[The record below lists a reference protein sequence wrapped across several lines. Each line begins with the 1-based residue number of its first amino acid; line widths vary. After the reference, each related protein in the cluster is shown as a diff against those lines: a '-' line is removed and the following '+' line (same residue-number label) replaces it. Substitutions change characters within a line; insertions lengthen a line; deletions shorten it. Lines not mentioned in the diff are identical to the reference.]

1 MISLLKGKSESITAP
16 ARSRPKWH
24 YLYYLLAAFDLC
36 TVSLSLYLN
45 HQLMSSYTQ
54 SVAVNQDWARRL
66 QSYSELSQLA
76 VAANAPGNDVFESG
90 KVELESQRLQV
101 MLDLFSKGMERAKQ
115 ELHANV
121 EASLAQ
127 LLLEDLQT
135 IETAMAQMAQE
146 ANLIF
151 SYFERNQPELAG
163 RRMALMDRRSHEA
176 SLAFARLRQHVSD
189 IQQQLFDEQIAAA
202 RSLKKFEYSLA
213 MLIVLMVIGIAVY
226 GNKLAHKV
234 ESEAREK
241 EEYIEK
247 LHVTQSNLNNRTQVL
262 EQTLEKLQQ
271 TQVQMIQSEKMSS
284 LGQLVAGVAH
294 EINNPVNFIHGNI
307 VHAREYIQDLLEVIQ
322 VYQQNY
328 SNPPTEIIDKLEE
341 VELEFLISDLP
352 KTIDSMQV
360 GSDRLH
366 EIVLSLRNFSR
377 LDEAELK
384 EFDIHSGIDST
395 LMILQNRLKAQP
407 HRGAIQVIKE
417 YDKLPLVE
425 CYPGQ
430 LSQVFMNIIGNAIDA
445 LEDYEQGRSP
455 AEREANPINIRIQ
468 TEVVE
473 RDAIAIKIA
482 DNGMGIDSNV
492 SEKLFDAFFTTKPVG
507 KGTGLGLS
515 ISHSIIVEKHQGKI
529 ECFSARGEGAEFR
542 IEIPIRQNKSGA
554 SPVGEL

>member
-1 MISLLKGKSESITAP
+1 MISFKSLLKGKTKSITAP
-16 ARSRPKWH
+16 TRSRPKWH
-24 YLYYLLAAFDLC
+24 YLYYLLAAFDLF

-45 HQLMSSYTQ
+45 QQLMSSYTH

-66 QSYSELSQLA
+66 QSYSELGQLA

-90 KVELESQRLQV
+90 QVEPESKRLQEI
-101 MLDLFSKGMERAKQ
+101 LDRFGTGMEKVKQ
-115 ELHANV
+115 ELQANV
-121 EASLAQ
+121 EPSQAQ
-127 LLLEDLQT
+127 LLLKDLQT

-151 SYFERNQPELAG
+151 SYFEQNQPEIAG
-163 RRMALMDRRSHEA
+163 RRMATMDRRSHEVSKGFA
-176 SLAFARLRQHVSD
+176 SLRQHVSE

-202 RSLKKFEYSLA
+202 RSLNNLKYSLA
-213 MLIVLMVIGIAVY
+213 MLIVLMVSGIVVY
-226 GNKLAHKV
+226 GHQLAHKI

-247 LHVTQSNLNNRTQVL
+247 LHGTQSELNNRTRIL
-262 EQTLEKLQQ
+262 EETLEKLQE

-284 LGQLVAGVAH
+284 LGELVAGVAH

-307 VHAREYIQDLLEVIQ
+307 VHAREYIQDILEVIQ

-328 SNPPTEIIDKLEE
+328 SNPPTEIIDKVEE
-341 VELEFLISDLP
+341 VELEFLMSDLP
-352 KTIDSMQV
+352 KTLESMQV

-384 EFDIHSGIDST
+384 EFDIHEGIDST

-407 HRGAIQVIKE
+407 HRGAIEVIKE
-417 YDKLPLVE
+417 YGQLPLVE

-445 LEDYEQGRSP
+445 LEEYEKGRSP
-455 AEREANPINIRIQ
+455 AERKANPSSIMIQ
-468 TEVVE
+468 TEVVDRE
-473 RDAIAIKIA
+473 AIAILIA
-482 DNGMGIDSNV
+482 DNGMGIDTQV
-492 SEKLFDAFFTTKPVG
+492 SQKLFDPFFTTKPVG

-529 ECFSARGEGAEFR
+529 ECFSALGEGAEFR
-542 IEIPIRQNKSGA
+542 IEIPIRQKKA
-554 SPVGEL
+554 